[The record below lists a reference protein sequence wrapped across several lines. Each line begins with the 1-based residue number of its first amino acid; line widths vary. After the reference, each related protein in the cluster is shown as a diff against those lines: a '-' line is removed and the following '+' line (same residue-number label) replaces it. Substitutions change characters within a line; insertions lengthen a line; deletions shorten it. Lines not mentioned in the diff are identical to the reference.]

1 MTAAV
6 TLPPSKSS
14 SKSRTV
20 RRSAHEFAFLPAA
33 LEVVETPPSP
43 IGRAISGL
51 IVLVFLVAI
60 LWASLS
66 RIDIITVAQGKIIPT
81 GSTKTLQP
89 LESGIVRAIH
99 VKDGQ
104 TVKAGDVLIEL
115 DSTVSIAERTR
126 TEADLV
132 AAQLDVSRLRALLS
146 DAPDPVAQFAPPRE
160 ADAALVA
167 AQRHLLASEIA
178 ERRAKIAAVDNQKV
192 QKEKEVATLAA
203 SIAKIEAMLPILR
216 QRFDIRRA
224 LMEKDLGSRLLYLQE
239 QGELVGAENELLI
252 QKSRHAEAVAALG
265 AITATRDQVEAESRR
280 KTADELSKA
289 EQRVAALTQDLVKTT
304 QRTRERSLVA
314 PIDGV
319 VQQLAVHT
327 IGGIVTPAQPLLVL
341 VPTASRLEIMAMIPN
356 QDIGFVEVG
365 QRAAIKVRTFD
376 FTKYGLLEGIVESVS
391 MDAIKPDPTRDLPDG
406 RSPDSMMPGP
416 SGATQDPVYAARISL
431 DRRQIKVGD
440 KVVNLAPG
448 MAVTVEIMTGERTII
463 SYLLSPL
470 SRHGHESM
478 RER

>member
-1 MTAAV
+1 MTGAV
-6 TLPPSKSS
+6 TLPPA
-14 SKSRTV
+14 KSRPA
-20 RRSAHEFAFLPAA
+20 RRRAHEFAFLPAA

-51 IVLVFLVAI
+51 IIAVFLVAI
-60 LWASLS
+60 LWASLG
-66 RIDIITVAQGKIIPT
+66 RIDIIAVAQGKIIPS

-104 TVKAGDVLIEL
+104 AVKAGDVLVEL
-115 DSTVSIAERTR
+115 DSTVSVAERTR

-132 AAQLDVSRLRALLS
+132 AARLDAARLRALLS
-146 DAPDPVAQFAPPRE
+146 DVPDPVAQFEPPQE
-160 ADAALVA
+160 ADRALVA
-167 AQRHLLASEIA
+167 AQRHLLVSEVA
-178 ERRAKIAAVDNQKV
+178 ERRAKAAAMDNQKI

-203 SIAKIEAMLPILR
+203 SIAKIEAILPILR
-216 QRFDIRRA
+216 QRFEIRRA

-239 QGELVGAENELLI
+239 QGELVGTENELLI

-265 AITATRDQVEAESRR
+265 AITATRDQVEAEFLR
-280 KTADELSKA
+280 KTAEELSKA

-341 VPTASRLEIMAMIPN
+341 VPTASRLEIMAMVPN

-376 FTKYGLLEGIVESVS
+376 FTKYGLLEGVVESVS

-406 RSPDSMMPGP
+406 RSPDAIMPGA

-431 DRRQIKVGD
+431 DRSQIKVGD

>member
-6 TLPPSKSS
+6 TLPPPKSS
-14 SKSRTV
+14 SKPRPV
-20 RRSAHEFAFLPAA
+20 RRQAHEFAFLPAA

-60 LWASLS
+60 LWASVG
-66 RIDIITVAQGKIIPT
+66 RIDIITVAQGKIIPS

-104 TVKAGDVLIEL
+104 AVKAGDVLIEL
-115 DSTVSIAERTR
+115 DSTVSVAERTR

-132 AAQLDVSRLRALLS
+132 AARLDVSRLRALLS
-146 DAPDPVAQFAPPRE
+146 DGPDPVAQFEPPRE
-160 ADAALVA
+160 ADPALVA

-178 ERRAKIAAVDNQKV
+178 ERRAKTAAVDNQKL

-216 QRFDIRRA
+216 QRFEIRRA
-224 LMEKDLGSRLLYLQE
+224 LMEKDLGSRLLFLQE

-265 AITATRDQVEAESRR
+265 AITATRDQVEAEFRR

-289 EQRVAALTQDLVKTT
+289 EQRVAALSQDLVKTT

-365 QRAAIKVRTFD
+365 QRVAIKVRTFD
-376 FTKYGLLEGIVESVS
+376 FTKYGLLEGVVESVS
-391 MDAIKPDPTRDLPDG
+391 TDAIKPDPTRDLPDG
-406 RSPDSMMPGP
+406 RSPDAMM
-416 SGATQDPVYAARISL
+416 SGTAGAMQDPVYAARISL
-431 DRRQIKVGD
+431 DRSQIRVGD

>member
-1 MTAAV
+1 MTGAV
-6 TLPPSKSS
+6 TLPPA
-14 SKSRTV
+14 KSRPA
-20 RRSAHEFAFLPAA
+20 RRRAHEFAFLPAA

-51 IVLVFLVAI
+51 IIVVFLVAI
-60 LWASLS
+60 LWASLG
-66 RIDIITVAQGKIIPT
+66 RIDIIAVAQGKIIPS

-104 TVKAGDVLIEL
+104 AVKAGEVLVEL
-115 DSTVSIAERTR
+115 DSTVSVAERTR

-132 AAQLDVSRLRALLS
+132 AARLDAARLRALLS
-146 DAPDPVAQFAPPRE
+146 DVPDPVAQFEPPKE
-160 ADAALVA
+160 ADRALVA
-167 AQRHLLASEIA
+167 AQRHLLASEVA
-178 ERRAKIAAVDNQKV
+178 ERRAKAAAMDNQKI

-203 SIAKIEAMLPILR
+203 SIAKIEAILPILR
-216 QRFDIRRA
+216 QRFEIRRA

-239 QGELVGAENELLI
+239 QGELVGTENELLI

-265 AITATRDQVEAESRR
+265 AITATRDQVEAEFLR
-280 KTADELSKA
+280 KTAEELSKA

-341 VPTASRLEIMAMIPN
+341 VPTASRLEIMAMVPN

-376 FTKYGLLEGIVESVS
+376 FTKYGLLEGVVESVS

-406 RSPDSMMPGP
+406 RSPDAIMPGA

-431 DRRQIKVGD
+431 DRSQIKVGD

>member
-6 TLPPSKSS
+6 TLPPPKSP
-14 SKSRTV
+14 SKSRPV

-51 IVLVFLVAI
+51 IVVVFLVTI

-126 TEADLV
+126 SEADLV
-132 AAQLDVSRLRALLS
+132 AARLDVSRLRALLS
-146 DAPDPVAQFAPPRE
+146 DAPDPVAQFEPPRE
-160 ADAALVA
+160 ADPALVA

-178 ERRAKIAAVDNQKV
+178 ERRAKMAAVDNQKL

-216 QRFDIRRA
+216 QRFEIRRA
-224 LMEKDLGSRLLYLQE
+224 LMEKDLGSKLLYLQE

-289 EQRVAALTQDLVKTT
+289 EQRLAALTQDLVKTT

-391 MDAIKPDPTRDLPDG
+391 MDAIKPDPTRDIPDG
-406 RSPDSMMPGP
+406 RSPDAMMPGASP
-416 SGATQDPVYAARISL
+416 ATQDPVYAARISL
-431 DRRQIKVGD
+431 DRSQIKVGA

>member
-1 MTAAV
+1 MTGAVAA
-6 TLPPSKSS
+6 TPSKPPPA
-14 SKSRTV
+14 
-20 RRSAHEFAFLPAA
+20 RRRAHEVAFLPAA

-51 IVLVFLVAI
+51 LVLVFVVAI
-60 LWASLS
+60 VWASLS
-66 RIDIITVAQGKIIPT
+66 KIDIIAVAQGKIIPS
-81 GSTKTLQP
+81 GSSKTIQP

-104 TVKAGDVLIEL
+104 VVKAGEMLIEL
-115 DSTVSIAERTR
+115 DSTVSVAERTR
-126 TEADLV
+126 TEADLL
-132 AAQLDVSRLRALLS
+132 AARLDVARLHALLS
-146 DAPDPVAQFAPPRE
+146 DAPDPLALFNPPDSAAP
-160 ADAALVA
+160 ALVA
-167 AQRHLLASEIA
+167 AQRHLLAGEVA
-178 ERRAKIAAVDNQKV
+178 ERRAKAAAIDNQRM
-192 QKEKEVATLAA
+192 QKEKEVATIAA
-203 SIAKIEAMLPILR
+203 NIAKIEATLPILR

-224 LMEKDLGSRLLYLQE
+224 LMEKDLGSKLLYLQE
-239 QGELVGAENELLI
+239 QGELVAGENELLI
-252 QKSRHAEAVAALG
+252 QKSRHEEAVAALG
-265 AITATRDQVEAESRR
+265 AITATRDQVEAEFRR

-289 EQRVAALTQDLVKTT
+289 EQRVAALTQDLVKST
-304 QRTRERSLVA
+304 QRTRERSLIA

-341 VPTASRLEIMAMIPN
+341 VPTDSRLEILAMVPN

-376 FTKYGLLEGIVESVS
+376 FTKYGLLEGVVESVS
-391 MDAIKPDPTRDLPDG
+391 MDAIKPDPTRDIPDG
-406 RSPDSMMPGP
+406 RTPDSMMPGP
-416 SGATQDPVYAARISL
+416 QAAAQDPVYAARLSL
-431 DRRQIKVGD
+431 DRSQIKVGD
-440 KVVNLAPG
+440 KVMNLTPG

-470 SRHGHESM
+470 SRHGQESM